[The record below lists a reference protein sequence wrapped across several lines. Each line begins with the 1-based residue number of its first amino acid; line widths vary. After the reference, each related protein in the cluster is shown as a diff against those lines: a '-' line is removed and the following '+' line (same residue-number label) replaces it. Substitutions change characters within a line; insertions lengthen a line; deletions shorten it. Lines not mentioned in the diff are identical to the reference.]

1 MKPKLDSAGAA
12 GGGGARRRSSK
23 ARTLAVRAGIAVVL
37 AGVGA
42 LSMVI
47 GKGHTVILDTARP
60 KDPSDPPAPRLVS
73 VSLDGREPVEL
84 SAGIR
89 ELALLQGQKH
99 RYEIDW
105 LDGGAPSEGEFSIP
119 FAQEFVIL
127 SLPRLKAGRDDWL
140 IPYSPYDRE
149 PAKP

>member
-1 MKPKLDSAGAA
+1 MKPERRPSA
-12 GGGGARRRSSK
+12 
-23 ARTLAVRAGIAVVL
+23 ARTLAVRAGIVL
-37 AGVGA
+37 VLVGVGA
-42 LSMVI
+42 LSMI
-47 GKGHTVILDTARP
+47 LGKGHTVILDTARP

-73 VSLDGREPVEL
+73 VRLDGRDPVEL

-105 LDGGAPSEGEFSIP
+105 LDGSAPTKGEFSIE
-119 FAQEFVIL
+119 FSQEFVIL

-140 IPYSPYDRE
+140 IPYSPYARD
-149 PAKP
+149 ADKP